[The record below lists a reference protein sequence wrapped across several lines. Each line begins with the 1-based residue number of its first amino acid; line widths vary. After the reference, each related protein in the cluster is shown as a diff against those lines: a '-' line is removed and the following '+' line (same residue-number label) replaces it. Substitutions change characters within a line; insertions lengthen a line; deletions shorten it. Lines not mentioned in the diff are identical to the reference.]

1 MRDVI
6 LAPSLAAGRQFA
18 RAHAD
23 TLDLTA
29 PVLVVTPRTIY
40 RQPLPSLRHVYVLAI
55 DLGEHRDVLA
65 MLRFGLVKARPHR
78 PAVLRYWTGDTDA
91 RKPWEA
97 I

>member
-6 LAPSLAAGRQFA
+6 LAPSVAAGRQFA
-18 RAHAD
+18 RDHAD

-40 RQPLPSLRHVYVLAI
+40 RQALTGLRHVYILAI
-55 DLGEHRDVLA
+55 DLDVHRDVLA
-65 MLRFGLVKARPHR
+65 HLRFALVKTRPNC